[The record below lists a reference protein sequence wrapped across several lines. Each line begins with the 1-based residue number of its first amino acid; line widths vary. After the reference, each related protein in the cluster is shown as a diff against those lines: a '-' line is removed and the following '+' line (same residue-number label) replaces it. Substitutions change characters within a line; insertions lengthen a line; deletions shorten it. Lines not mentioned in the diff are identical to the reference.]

1 MEKAE
6 KTHLMT
12 KELIVIE
19 GPTAVGKTSLS
30 ISLAQNL
37 NTEIIS
43 ADSRQIY
50 RELNIGTAVPTQQEL
65 TKVKHHFIQNK
76 SIHDYYNASMY
87 EQEVNSLLEDLFR
100 HYNKVIL
107 CGGSGLYIDAVCKG
121 IDDLPEMDPEV
132 RNKVQKQL
140 DENGI
145 ESLREDLL
153 KLDPQSFETI
163 DLDNP
168 KRIQKALEISLITG
182 KPYSSFLTSPRK
194 KRDYLI
200 KKIALNMDREDLYE
214 RINTR
219 VLDMIDRG
227 LIEEARELHKFRN
240 INALNTVG
248 YKEIFE
254 HFDGAKSLEEAIVKI
269 QSNTRK
275 YARKQLTWF
284 RKDKDTHWFDP
295 ADTSGILEF
304 IFAED

>member
-227 LIEEARELHKFRN
+227 LIEEARELYKFRN